1 LIHVINPA
9 EIWVP
14 DSGFPAAEL
23 VTMAKQD
30 GKGLLAG
37 FRQRLAQDQPPP
49 LEFMP
54 VGKPA
59 SEIVKSAKEWPAD
72 VIVIGSHGRSVLER
86 VLLGSVAEAVL
97 RHAPCSVL
105 VIRTP
110 E

>member
-1 LIHVINPA
+1 
-9 EIWVP
+9 
-14 DSGFPAAEL
+14 
-23 VTMAKQD
+23 MAKRD
-30 GKGLLAG
+30 GKRLLAG
-37 FRQRLAQDQPPP
+37 SRQRMAQDQPPP

-59 SEIVKSAKEWPAD
+59 LEIVKSAKEWPAD
-72 VIVIGSHGRSVLER
+72 VIVLGSHGRTGVAR
-86 VLLGSVAEAVL
+86 VFLGSVAEAVL